1 MTEWQAAG
9 RRLALEMSEL
19 KECTS
24 LSGSLTS
31 LSRLLTDPTSKR
43 TATDADEAIVSLEER
58 AGPLSHVDNVR

>member
-19 KECTS
+19 KECTN

-31 LSRLLTDPTSKR
+31 LSRLLADPTSRR
-43 TATDADEAIVSLEER
+43 TARDADETMTSLEER
-58 AGPLSHVDNVR
+58 AVPLLHVDNVR